1 MINYL
6 IRVVIIVGEN
16 RNTVVIKMLQ
26 YRSSTTSTPTLTVF
40 TLADYIH
47 AVTISLVDKFRK
59 LRGFREINIICI
71 SFLLEYF
78 KVKVVQFAVKNCIAD
93 TAVINVG
100 VVLVD
105 TLYRR
110 IVKADNSGIFRKLTV
125 RNNGLYGFS

>member
-1 MINYL
+1 
-6 IRVVIIVGEN
+6 
-16 RNTVVIKMLQ
+16 MLQ

-78 KVKVVQFAVKNCIAD
+78 KVKVVKFAVKNGIAD
-93 TAVINVG
+93 AAVINMG
-100 VVLVD
+100 VILVD